1 MLIATMNASSVN
13 PLILWPATTLIIL
26 VCIYQTYIYYKS
38 PNKSKNA
45 SYSIDDDDS
54 FWILGFIYNN
64 PNDPSL
70 FVQKRFGVGW
80 TINVAS
86 TKGKL
91 FFASPF
97 ILIIISL
104 VLIIM

>member
-1 MLIATMNASSVN
+1 MASYYIN
-13 PLILWPATTLIIL
+13 YI
-26 VCIYQTYIYYKS
+26 VCIYQTCKYYKS

-70 FVQKRFGVGW
+70 FVTKRFGAGW
-80 TINVAS
+80 TVNIGT
-86 TKGKL
+86 TKGKV
-91 FFASPF
+91 FFILPF
-97 ILIIISL
+97 IIIILSL
-104 VLIIM
+104 LLM